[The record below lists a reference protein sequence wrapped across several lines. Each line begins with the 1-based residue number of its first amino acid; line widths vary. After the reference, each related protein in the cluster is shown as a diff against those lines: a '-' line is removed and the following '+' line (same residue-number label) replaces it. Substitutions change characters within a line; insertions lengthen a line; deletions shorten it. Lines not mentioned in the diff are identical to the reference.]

1 MNGPPGPAVTNV
13 TAAVQRDWENRELV
27 EALRLQVK
35 ALATFVSDFDSV
47 SRGKLAALND
57 RLTRSVS
64 EHSSCSR
71 RGGRERAHAHSPP
84 AARPAGWSAPSSGP
98 RPCSSR

>member
-57 RLTRSVS
+57 RLTRMERTV
-64 EHSSCSR
+64 
-71 RGGRERAHAHSPP
+71 ERAEAMLQSIASAKAQQK
-84 AARPAGWSAPSSGP
+84 AAAAAAAAAQQHR
-98 RPCSSR
+98 